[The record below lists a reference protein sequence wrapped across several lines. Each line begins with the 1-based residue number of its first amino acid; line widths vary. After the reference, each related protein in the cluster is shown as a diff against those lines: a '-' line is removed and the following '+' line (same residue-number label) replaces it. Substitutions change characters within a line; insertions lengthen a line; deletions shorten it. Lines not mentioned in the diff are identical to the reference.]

1 MSATQYLIEA
11 QTRHQIQVQRLGGG
25 IIKDVMP
32 ILVQM
37 RADIMSRVAG
47 ATEFQLSRLAVLLSE
62 IDRIIAAANGELQ
75 LQLALELEEFSK
87 YEAEFQSRMLGGVV
101 TVETV
106 VPAAA
111 QLASAVTTTPAELVS
126 GKKVVRLTVADM
138 VNKFTDA
145 KRREV
150 RDAISAGII
159 EGQTNQQ
166 IAKSIRSKL
175 GVRATN
181 ELRATVRTATNHAAS
196 VARQSV
202 FAANADIIESLKWI
216 STLDVRTSD
225 VCISRDSKV
234 YPVDDAPHPPA
245 HYGCRS
251 SIVPIVREEYRIP
264 GLEGERPAVGSDGA
278 EVVSSRTTYSGFLR
292 AQSKEFQN
300 DVLGPT
306 RAKLFRSGE
315 LTLDKFVDDDGR
327 TLTLSELR
335 GRYGLDI
342 GL

>member
-87 YEAEFQSRMLGGVV
+87 YEAELQARMLGGVV

-126 GKKVVRLTVADM
+126 GKKVMRLTVADM

-202 FAANADIIESLKWI
+202 FAENADIIESLRRVG
-216 STLDVRTSD
+216 TLDARTTIQCAAND
-225 VCISRDSKV
+225 GRM
-234 YPVDDAPHPPA
+234 YPVNTSELPPY
-245 HYGCRS
+245 HYGCRTTM
-251 SIVPIVREEYRIP
+251 VPVVAEQYRIP
-264 GLEGERPAVGSDGA
+264 GLEGERPAIGSDGT

-292 AQSKEFQN
+292 KQSKEFQD
-300 DVLGPT
+300 DVLGVE
-306 RAKLFRSGE
+306 RAKLFRSGK
-315 LTLDKFVDDDGR
+315 LTLDKFVDDEGR
-327 TLTLSELR
+327 TLTLDQLR
-335 GRYGLDI
+335 SREGI
-342 GL
+342 TI